1 MMARYEELIE
11 TQQKSL
17 DGVWQ
22 MSTDLMEKSGSFGAE
37 LVSWAQREMDASQA
51 DLEALAKVESLSELQ
66 ELNERIFKRYV
77 ESGMSEGEKIQKMM
91 FAAFSDGFAA
101 MSKAAGVPLK

>member
-1 MMARYEELIE
+1 
-11 TQQKSL
+11 
-17 DGVWQ
+17 
-22 MSTDLMEKSGSFGAE
+22 MEKSGSFGAE

-66 ELNERIFKRYV
+66 ELNERILKRYV

-91 FAAFSDGFAA
+91 FAAFTDGFAA